1 MSGADDA
8 LCCPIQRYS
17 PAVVPEAFASMSYL
31 APGPRLPRWGS
42 GEASNEEAATGTWPK
57 WQERWDRLIE
67 AITIIRQL

>member
-1 MSGADDA
+1 MPSAVRSSVIRR
-8 LCCPIQRYS
+8 P
-17 PAVVPEAFASMSYL
+17 VVPEAFASIESPS
-31 APGPRLPRWGS
+31 AWTRLPRWGS